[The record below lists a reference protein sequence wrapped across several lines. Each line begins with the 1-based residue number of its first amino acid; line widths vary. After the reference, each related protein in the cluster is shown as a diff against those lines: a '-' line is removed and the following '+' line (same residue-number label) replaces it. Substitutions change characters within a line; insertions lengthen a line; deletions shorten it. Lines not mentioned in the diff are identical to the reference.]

1 MTYQD
6 YYTALDRPELVRFVF
21 YPRQWHSSPLK
32 NATDYV
38 VPVGGGVSITCRFYV
53 KDKDSPSILYFHG
66 NGEVVSDHDYVA
78 PLYNDRGINLFVAD
92 YRGYG
97 ASTGSPNFSSMV
109 EDAHPIFDAFLGVL
123 SDGGYTGKV
132 FVMGRSLGSVS
143 AIELASEYPEKI
155 SGLIIESGFAS
166 TVRLMTR
173 LGFPQEYLGIQDA
186 GFPNLTKIRTI
197 ALPTLIIHGERD
209 SLIPFEEG
217 QDLYENAAAQEKRI
231 LVIPDGDHNTL
242 LMEGMAEYFK
252 AIEEFVSA
260 AQ

>member
-1 MTYQD
+1 MADQD
-6 YYTALDRPELVRFVF
+6 DYTALDRPELIRFVF
-21 YPRQWHSSPLK
+21 YPRQWHSNPPK

-38 VPVGGGVSITCRFYV
+38 VPVGSDVSITCRFYV
-53 KDKDSPSILYFHG
+53 KDAELPNILYFHG
-66 NGEVVSDHDYVA
+66 NGEVVADHDSLA
-78 PLYNDRGINLFVAD
+78 PLYNERGINLFVAD

-97 ASTGSPNFSSMV
+97 ASTGSPSFSSMV

-123 SDGGYTGKV
+123 SDGGFTGKV

-143 AIELASEYPEKI
+143 AIELASTYPDQI
-155 SGLIIESGFAS
+155 YGLILESAFAS

-173 LGFPQEYLGIQDA
+173 LGFPQESLGIEDP

-197 ALPTLIIHGERD
+197 TMPTLIIHGERD

-217 QDLYENAAAQEKRI
+217 RDLYDNAGAQSKLI

-252 AIEEFVSA
+252 AIEELVFA
-260 AQ
+260 A